1 MRRRSVEQIPEALNV
16 GMQSERFGHGSC
28 SCKPCGVEWTGKP
41 ICWVC
46 GSKVVTVLPFYLPS
60 K

>member
-1 MRRRSVEQIPEALNV
+1 MEQIPEALNV